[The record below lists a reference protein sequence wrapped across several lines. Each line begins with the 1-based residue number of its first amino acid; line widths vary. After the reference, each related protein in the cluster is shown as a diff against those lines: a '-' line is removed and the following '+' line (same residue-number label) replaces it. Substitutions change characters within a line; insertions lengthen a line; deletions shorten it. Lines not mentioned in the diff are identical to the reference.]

1 MGNLSNIGR
10 IFFGM
15 AIAGIGIPVI
25 YYKDLPYML
34 VPPKDYGIPGYLVI
48 ACGFI
53 FILIGLC
60 IILSIKIRP
69 VSFYFGCVLL
79 LIFCFLFIPYMF
91 SASAN
96 YRHLTEWENSF
107 KELDLAGGAFLVAG
121 CFAGKNKNFLN
132 RTWNWLIPFGTIL
145 FILPVIN
152 YGILHFQLAKEVSTM
167 VPAWIPGSLFWTY
180 FAGAALLGSG
190 LAILLNIK
198 TRPIAALLG
207 LMIFIWFIIL
217 HIPRVVSTPIADDEG
232 EITSAFLALAYS
244 GIAFLIAGAAKK
256 V

>member
-1 MGNLSNIGR
+1 
-10 IFFGM
+10 
-15 AIAGIGIPVI
+15 
-25 YYKDLPYML
+25 
-34 VPPKDYGIPGYLVI
+34 
-48 ACGFI
+48 
-53 FILIGLC
+53 
-60 IILSIKIRP
+60 
-69 VSFYFGCVLL
+69 
-79 LIFCFLFIPYMF
+79 
-91 SASAN
+91 
-96 YRHLTEWENSF
+96 
-107 KELDLAGGAFLVAG
+107 
-121 CFAGKNKNFLN
+121 
-132 RTWNWLIPFGTIL
+132 
-145 FILPVIN
+145 
-152 YGILHFQLAKEVSTM
+152 M